1 MSYSGGKI
9 GLYNGALLILGE
21 RKLSSLSEARE
32 PRRALDDAYD
42 SALEYGL
49 SRGFWNFAMRAIQ
62 ADSSAS
68 VTPTF
73 GFTYAF
79 AKPSDFVRLYNFGST
94 ETFNP
99 PLMTVVDE
107 PNYWYANVDPLYV
120 KYVSNDTAYGGDTS
134 IWSEAYADY
143 IMNRLAVKVCKR
155 ITGAF
160 PSNEMFAV
168 EKKALAVARSEDA
181 MDEPPG
187 FPPRG
192 TWVNSRRGSFSD
204 RSLIR

>member
-1 MSYSGGKI
+1 MASKI
-9 GLYNGALLILGE
+9 GLYNDALLILGE
-21 RKLSSLSEARE
+21 RKLASLAEARE

-42 SALEYGL
+42 RVVGYCIE
-49 SRGFWNFAMRAIQ
+49 RGFWNFAMRAIQ

-73 GFTYAF
+73 GFNYAF
-79 AKPSDFVRLYNFGST
+79 AKPADFVRLHSFGST
-94 ETFNP
+94 ETFDP
-99 PLMTVVDE
+99 PLMNIVDE
-107 PNYWYANVDPLYV
+107 PNYWYANVDPIYV
-120 KYVSNDTAYGGDTS
+120 RYVSDDTAYGLDLS
-134 IWSEAYADY
+134 LWSNTFSDY
-143 IMNRLAVKVCKR
+143 VANRLAVKTCKR

-160 PSNEMFAV
+160 PTTDMKAD
-168 EKKALAVARSEDA
+168 EKKAEAIAKSKDA

-192 TWVNSRRGSFSD
+192 SWVNSRRGSFSD

>member
-1 MSYSGGKI
+1 MASKL
-9 GLYNGALLILGE
+9 GLYNSALLILGE
-21 RKLSSLSEARE
+21 RKLSGLSEARE

-42 SALEYGL
+42 DVVGYCLE
-49 SRGFWNFAMRAIQ
+49 RGFWNFAMRAIQ
-62 ADSSAS
+62 ADSSPS

-73 GFTYAF
+73 GYNYAF
-79 AKPSDFVRLYNFGST
+79 AKPADFVRLHSFGAT

-99 PLMTVVDE
+99 PLMTIVDE

-120 KYVSNDTAYGGDTS
+120 RYVSNDTAYGLDLS
-134 IWSEAYADY
+134 LWSNTFADY
-143 IMNRLAVKVCKR
+143 VAHRLAVKTCKR

-160 PSNEMFAV
+160 PSDEMKAD
-168 EKKALAVARSEDA
+168 EKRAAAIAKSKDA
-181 MDEPPG
+181 MDEPPA

-192 TWVNSRRGSFSD
+192 TWVNSRLGTFSD